1 MAMPAAKY
9 NLLFAHT
16 QAPPQKSKVLSAI
29 EQCSRLEGAKFLMAL
44 GEKMKNIQEMLFDP
58 ETIGILKS
66 VLEDSWACLIPHQQ
80 RVLLKT
86 QLAERILAAAAEG
99 EGDPGRLRARA
110 MVAPAGP
117 RMSS

>member
-66 VLEDSWACLIPHQQ
+66 VLEDSWACVIPHQQ